1 MTRPVASQSFSR
13 NESGN
18 LTIVFGLSLLV
29 FIVAAGL
36 GIDLARVMDTKSR
49 IVAAADAAALA
60 AGRALQD
67 GRLTDAD
74 VTAAAEKYFLAN
86 VANGKTP
93 FGTVKDVA
101 ATLDRASG
109 AVTVSANADVK
120 MTLTAVAGFNT
131 ITVPVQATAKF
142 DQHDIEL
149 SMALDVTGSMGGSK
163 IRALKAA
170 TTDLVEI
177 LLPDGGTPNKVR
189 IALAPY
195 SSGVNAGNLASMA
208 TNGRSTSCTFER
220 EGMDPTGDQA
230 PSTNNFLK
238 SPGYGGVAAG
248 AVCPSTS
255 KVVPLSSDKR
265 TLLTSVDAYAAGGS
279 TAGHVGVAWASYL
292 ISPKWAS
299 VVGGASAPVAYHDGK
314 TIKAVV
320 LMTDGLFN
328 TFGGVNYGDSS
339 PQAAQSQQTATSIC
353 QGLRD
358 NGVTVYTIGF
368 KLKDIS
374 SASQRAAAAQTLVDC
389 AGSDLRYFDADDPA
403 SLRDAF
409 VAIAKQL
416 NNLRLT
422 Q

>member
-1 MTRPVASQSFSR
+1 MPRPVASSSFSR

-18 LTIVFGLSLLV
+18 LTIIFGLSLLV
-29 FIVAAGL
+29 FVIAAGL

-74 VTAAAEKYFLAN
+74 VTSAAEKYFLAN

-101 ATLDRASG
+101 ATLDRSSG

-120 MTLTAVAGFNT
+120 MTLTAVAGFGT
-131 ITVPVQATAKF
+131 ITVPVQSTAKF
-142 DQHDIEL
+142 DSHDIEL
-149 SMALDVTGSMGGSK
+149 SLALDVTGSMGGNK
-163 IRALKAA
+163 IRALKTA
-170 TTDLVEI
+170 TRDLVEM

-195 SSGVNAGNLASMA
+195 SSGVNAGNLANVA
-208 TNGRSTSCTFER
+208 TNGRSTGCTFER
-220 EGMDPTGDQA
+220 EGTDPAGDQA
-230 PSTNNFLK
+230 PSTGNFLK
-238 SPGYGGVAAG
+238 SQGYGGVPVG
-248 AVCPSTS
+248 ATCPSTS
-255 KVVPLSSDKR
+255 KVIALTTDKR
-265 TLLTSVDAYAAGGS
+265 SLLDSVDAYGASGS

-292 ISPKWAS
+292 VSPNWAS
-299 VVGGASAPVAYHDGK
+299 AVGGASAPAAYRDGK

-328 TFGGVNYGDSS
+328 TLAGVHYGDSS
-339 PQAAQSQQTATSIC
+339 PEAAQSQQTAKSIC

-358 NGVTVYTIGF
+358 NGVTVYTVGF

-374 SASQRAAAAQTLVDC
+374 SQSQRAAAAQTLVDC
-389 AGSDLRYFDADDPA
+389 AGSDLRYFDADDPT